1 MKRSKKMFTVMLAL
15 CVALSMAMASVTA
28 NAATKK
34 PKKIYLKATST
45 TVDIKGKVK
54 VSVYK
59 TKPSK
64 ASKSVKW
71 KSSNKKVATV
81 SKSGYVTGKKKGT
94 VKITA
99 TSKKNKRA
107 KKTIKIKVTNLKA
120 KSVTMSKK
128 SAILFPNDKT
138 TLKATVKGSAGF
150 YNQGVTWKSSN
161 TSVATVTSKGI
172 VTAKK
177 AGKATITATEKGG
190 SKKATCA
197 VTVSGI
203 KVDKA
208 NKSVS
213 VTATVNNT
221 ETKSIHYVVTK
232 NAGASKDN
240 PYFVTDATPAE
251 LNAALGKISAKAWN
265 TNPNFKTDA
274 KVAQAGNK
282 TIDELAQ
289 SGIGNKNYTKFDIN
303 IQNGNQT
310 IKMVETLKGAKDN
323 DNFSMIYSNVA
334 NNHNAGS
341 GCLTC
346 NTSCYAGVVT
356 NEFKTWAE
364 PFVPQNMPAK
374 GTTVTITYTAQ
385 TDNYISAKT
394 LKDNADNYVI
404 LDARKAADF
413 AEGHIAGAVSADMD
427 GFVKKSITE
436 AQSKA
441 NVKAV
446 VDKYGKN
453 KKYAVICYSGNRY
466 AQAASAELR
475 SLGVSNDNIF
485 TLGGDKARNSSEGG
499 MKAWKAAGYEV
510 VAYNYTDVDAVKAA
524 QSDENTVILDA
535 RKADDYKDAHIEGA
549 VSADVGYYI
558 DNKYSSKD
566 EADANVKTVVD
577 KYGKDKKYIVI
588 CYSGNRYAKAAT
600 EVLVENGV
608 KVSNISILTGGMG
621 AWRSAGEALDHYNY
635 TNAETTFSKM
645 KDSSYVI
652 LDARKTDDA
661 SREGYIQR
669 HIPGAVSADVD
680 GIASGNNKDAAAANV
695 KAAVDKYGKDKK
707 YIVICYSG
715 NKYAKAATGLLMNNG
730 IKNANIQTLGGDDS
744 QQSNAGGMKA
754 WKAKYPSYVVA
765 KHTSSKG
772 INFAN
777 GITPENLKADVDG
790 KQVFTVMDVRAAKDY
805 NPETCIK
812 GAVSTPSGDAAAV
825 MKAVNDNPNG
835 LYVLVC
841 YSGNAKADEARN
853 TMVKNGVD
861 ESRIICLQG
870 GMGTW
875 K

>member
-99 TSKKNKRA
+99 TSKKRKKV

-120 KSVTMSKK
+120 KSVTLNKK
-128 SAILFPNDKT
+128 SASLLKGEKT
-138 TLKATVKGSAGF
+138 QVKATVKGQTGF

-190 SKKATCA
+190 SKKATCS
-197 VTVSGI
+197 VTVQPDLV
-203 KVDKA
+203 VDA
-208 NKSVS
+208 NAKTVTI
-213 VTATVNNT
+213 TATVNNAT
-221 ETKSIHYVVTK
+221 AKSMHYVVNK
-232 NAGASKDN
+232 NGGAAKTS
-240 PYFVTDATPAE
+240 YFVTDVTAKE
-251 LNAALGKISAKAWN
+251 FSAALEQISATAWN
-265 TNPNFKTDA
+265 DNAKFDA
-274 KVAQAGNK
+274 KTADVAQAGTKTINELAKAGVGNSNYTKMNVNIKAGTK
-282 TIDELAQ
+282 TIDME
-289 SGIGNKNYTKFDIN
+289 N
-303 IQNGNQT
+303 
-310 IKMVETLKGAKDN
+310 TLSGAKAN

-334 NNHNAGS
+334 NNFNVAS

-356 NEFKTWAE
+356 NELKTWAD
-364 PFVPQNMPAK
+364 PFVPKNMPKK
-374 GTTVTITYTAQ
+374 GTIVSITYTSQDAENYADIAGVKAALAD
-385 TDNYISAKT
+385 DNS
-394 LKDNADNYVI
+394 VV
-404 LDARKAADF
+404 LDARKAADYED
-413 AEGHIAGAVSADMD
+413 AHIAGAVSADMD
-427 GFVKKSITE
+427 GYVGKSITE
-436 AQSKA
+436 AASDA

-446 VDKYGKN
+446 VDKYGAS
-453 KKYAVICYSGNRY
+453 KKYV
-466 AQAASAELR
+466 L
-475 SLGVSNDNIF
+475 
-485 TLGGDKARNSSEGG
+485 
-499 MKAWKAAGYEV
+499 
-510 VAYNYTDVDAVKAA
+510 
-524 QSDENTVILDA
+524 
-535 RKADDYKDAHIEGA
+535 
-549 VSADVGYYI
+549 
-558 DNKYSSKD
+558 
-566 EADANVKTVVD
+566 
-577 KYGKDKKYIVI
+577 I
-588 CYSGNRYAKAAT
+588 CYSGNRYAKAARR
-600 EVLVENGV
+600 VLMNNGV
-608 KVSNISILTGGMG
+608 KSSNITILTGGMG

-635 TNAETTFSKM
+635 TNAATTFDKL

-652 LDARKTDDA
+652 LDARKAADYDK
-661 SREGYIQR
+661 G
-669 HIPGAVSADVD
+669 HIAGAVSADVD

-744 QQSNAGGMKA
+744 QQSAAGGMKA
-754 WKAKYPSYVVA
+754 WNAKYASYVVA

-772 INFAN
+772 FNFAN

-790 KQVFTVMDVRAAKDY
+790 QKVFTVMDVRAKDDFD
-805 NPETCIK
+805 K
-812 GAVSTPSGDAAAV
+812 GHISNAVSTPSGDEAAV
-825 MKAVNDNPNG
+825 MKAVNDNKNG

-853 TMVKNGVD
+853 TMVNNGVD

>member
-99 TSKKNKRA
+99 TSKKNKKA

-213 VTATVNNT
+213 VTATVNNAT
-221 ETKSIHYVVTK
+221 EKSMHYVVYK
-232 NAGASKDN
+232 NGVAAESS
-240 PYFVTDATPAE
+240 YFVTDATPAE

-265 TNPNFKTDA
+265 TNPNFKKDA
-274 KVAQAGNK
+274 KVAQAGDK

-289 SGIGNKNYTKFDIN
+289 SGIGNKNYTKLDIT
-303 IQNGNQT
+303 IKNGNQD
-310 IKMVETLKGAKDN
+310 IKMVNTLTGAKDN

-334 NNHNAGS
+334 NNFNVGS

-356 NEFKTWAE
+356 NEFKTCAE

-404 LDARKAADF
+404 VDARKAADF
-413 AEGHIAGAVSADMD
+413 AEGHIDGAVSADMD
-427 GFVKKSITE
+427 GFVGKSITE

-453 KKYAVICYSGNRY
+453 KKYAVICYFGNRY

-485 TLGGDKARNSSEGG
+485 TLGGDKARKSVNGG

-510 VAYNYTDVDAVKAA
+510 VVAYNYTDVAGVKAA
-524 QSDENTVILDA
+524 QSDTVILDA
-535 RKADDYKDAHIEGA
+535 RKADDYKDAHIGGA
-549 VSADVGYYI
+549 VSADMDGYVSGTI
-558 DNKYSSKD
+558 SKADSDNNIKS
-566 EADANVKTVVD
+566 VVEQ
-577 KYGKDKKYIVI
+577 KGADKKYIII

-600 EVLVENGV
+600 EVLVKNGV
-608 KVSNISILTGGMG
+608 KVSNIAILTGGMG

-635 TNAETTFSKM
+635 TNADTTFSKM

-652 LDARKTDDA
+652 LDARKAADY
-661 SREGYIQR
+661 EKG
-669 HIPGAVSADVD
+669 HIAGAVSADVGYYID
-680 GIASGNNKDAAAANV
+680 NKYSSKDAAAANV

-715 NKYAKAATGLLMNNG
+715 NRYAKVATGLLMNNG

-744 QQSNAGGMKA
+744 QQSKTGGMQA
-754 WKAKYPSYVVA
+754 WNAKYAGYVVA

-772 INFAN
+772 FNFAN

-790 KQVFTVMDVRAAKDY
+790 QKVFTVMDVRAKDDFD
-805 NPETCIK
+805 K
-812 GAVSTPSGDAAAV
+812 GHISNAVSTPSGDEAAV
-825 MKAVNDNPNG
+825 MKAVNDNKNG

-841 YSGNAKADEARN
+841 YSGNAKANEARN

-870 GMGTW
+870 GMDTW

>member
-54 VSVYK
+54 VSVK
-59 TKPSK
+59 KVSPKK

-99 TSKKNKRA
+99 TSKKRKKV
-107 KKTIKIKVTNLKA
+107 KKTIKIKVKDLKA
-120 KSVTMSKK
+120 KSVTMSKT

-138 TLKATVKGSAGF
+138 ALKATVKGQAGF

-161 TSVATVTSKGI
+161 TSVATVDKKGN

-213 VTATVNNT
+213 VTATVNNAT
-221 ETKSIHYVVTK
+221 EKSMHYVVYK
-232 NAGASKDN
+232 NGAAAKTS
-240 PYFVTDATPAE
+240 YFVTDATPAE

-265 TNPNFKTDA
+265 TKSKIDTKKD
-274 KVAQAGNK
+274 KVAQAGNE
-282 TIDELAQ
+282 TIDKLAQ
-289 SGIGNKNYTKFDIN
+289 SGVGNKNYTKFDIT
-303 IQNGNQT
+303 IKNGNQD
-310 IKMVETLKGAKDN
+310 IKMVDTLTGAKDN

-334 NNHNAGS
+334 NNVNVGS

-364 PFVPQNMPAK
+364 PFVPQKMPAK

-413 AEGHIAGAVSADMD
+413 ATGHIEDAVSADMD
-427 GFVKKSITE
+427 GFVGKSITE

-485 TLGGDKARNSSEGG
+485 TLGGDKARKSANGG

-510 VAYNYTDVDAVKAA
+510 VD
-524 QSDENTVILDA
+524 
-535 RKADDYKDAHIEGA
+535 
-549 VSADVGYYI
+549 
-558 DNKYSSKD
+558 
-566 EADANVKTVVD
+566 
-577 KYGKDKKYIVI
+577 
-588 CYSGNRYAKAAT
+588 
-600 EVLVENGV
+600 
-608 KVSNISILTGGMG
+608 
-621 AWRSAGEALDHYNY
+621 YNY

-652 LDARKTDDA
+652 LDARKAADYDK
-661 SREGYIQR
+661 G
-669 HIPGAVSADVD
+669 HIAGAVSADVD
-680 GIASGNNKDAAAANV
+680 GIVSGSNKDEADANV
-695 KAAVDKYGKDKK
+695 KAVVDKHGKDKK

-715 NKYAKAATGLLMNNG
+715 NRYAKAATGLLKNNG
-730 IKNANIQTLGGDDS
+730 VENANIETLGGDDS
-744 QQSNAGGMKA
+744 MRSAAGGMKA
-754 WKAKYPSYVVA
+754 WNAKYAGYVVA
-765 KHTSSKG
+765 KHTSSKNF
-772 INFAN
+772 NFAN

-790 KQVFTVMDVRAAKDY
+790 QKVFTVMDVRAKDDFD
-805 NPETCIK
+805 K
-812 GAVSTPSGDAAAV
+812 GHISNAVSAPSNDEAAV
-825 MKAVNDNPNG
+825 MKAVNDNKNG

>member
-99 TSKKNKRA
+99 TSKKNKKA

-120 KSVTMSKK
+120 KYVKMSKT

-213 VTATVNNT
+213 VTATVNNADA
-221 ETKSIHYVVTK
+221 KSMHYVVYK
-232 NAGASKDN
+232 NGGAAKTS
-240 PYFVTDATPAE
+240 YFVTDATPAE

-265 TNPNFKTDA
+265 TNSNFKTDA

-356 NEFKTWAE
+356 NEFKTLAE

-404 LDARKAADF
+404 LDARKAADY

-427 GFVKKSITE
+427 GFVGKSITE

-485 TLGGDKARNSSEGG
+485 TLGGDKARKSSDGG

-510 VAYNYTDVDAVKAA
+510 VAYNYTDVDGVKAA

-535 RKADDYKDAHIEGA
+535 RKADDYKDAHIGGA
-549 VSADVGYYI
+549 VSADMDGYVSGTI
-558 DNKYSSKD
+558 SKADSDNNIKS
-566 EADANVKTVVD
+566 VVE
-577 KYGKDKKYIVI
+577 KKGADKKYIII

-635 TNAETTFSKM
+635 TNADTTFSKM

-652 LDARKTDDA
+652 LDTRKAADYDN
-661 SREGYIQR
+661 G
-669 HIPGAVSADVD
+669 HIAGAVSADVD
-680 GIASGNNKDAAAANV
+680 GIVSGSSKDAAAANV
-695 KAAVDKYGKDKK
+695 KTAVDKYGKDKK

-715 NKYAKAATGLLMNNG
+715 NRYAKVATGLLMNNG

-744 QQSNAGGMKA
+744 KQSDAGGMKA
-754 WKAKYPSYVVA
+754 WNAKYAGYVVA
-765 KHTSSKG
+765 KHTSSG
-772 INFAN
+772 NFNFAN

-790 KQVFTVMDVRAAKDY
+790 QKVFTVMDVRAKDDFD
-805 NPETCIK
+805 K
-812 GAVSTPSGDAAAV
+812 GHISNAVSAPSSDKAAV
-825 MKAVNDNPNG
+825 MKAVNDNKNG

-841 YSGNAKADEARN
+841 YTGNAKADEARN

-870 GMGTW
+870 GMKTW

>member
-99 TSKKNKRA
+99 TSKKNKKA

-213 VTATVNNT
+213 VTATVNNAT
-221 ETKSIHYVVTK
+221 EKSMHYVVYK
-232 NAGASKDN
+232 NGVAAESS
-240 PYFVTDATPAE
+240 YFVTDATPAE
-251 LNAALGKISAKAWN
+251 LNAALGKISAKAWD
-265 TNPNFKTDA
+265 TQSKIDTKKD

-289 SGIGNKNYTKFDIN
+289 SGVGNKNYTKFDIT

-310 IKMVETLKGAKDN
+310 IKMIDTLKGAKDN

-334 NNHNAGS
+334 NNVNAGS

-404 LDARKAADF
+404 LDARKAADY

-427 GFVKKSITE
+427 GFVGKSITE

-453 KKYAVICYSGNRY
+453 KEYAVICYSGNRY

-485 TLGGDKARNSSEGG
+485 TLGGDKARKSSEGG

-510 VAYNYTDVDAVKAA
+510 VAYNYTDVAGVKAA

-535 RKADDYKDAHIEGA
+535 RKADDYKDAHIGGA
-549 VSADVGYYI
+549 VSADMDGYVSGTI
-558 DNKYSSKD
+558 SK
-566 EADANVKTVVD
+566 ADSDKNIKSVVE
-577 KYGKDKKYIVI
+577 KKGADKKYIII

-621 AWRSAGEALDHYNY
+621 VWRSAGEALDHYNY
-635 TNAETTFSKM
+635 TNADTTFSKM

-652 LDARKTDDA
+652 LDARKAADYDN
-661 SREGYIQR
+661 G
-669 HIPGAVSADVD
+669 HIAGAVSADVGYYID
-680 GIASGNNKDAAAANV
+680 NKYSSKDAAAANV

-715 NKYAKAATGLLMNNG
+715 NRYAKVATGLLMNNG

-744 QQSNAGGMKA
+744 QQSAAGGMKA
-754 WKAKYPSYVVA
+754 WNAKYEGYVVA

-772 INFAN
+772 FNFAN
-777 GITPENLKADVDG
+777 GIKPENLKADVDG
-790 KQVFTVMDVRAAKDY
+790 QKVFTVMDVRAKDDFD
-805 NPETCIK
+805 K
-812 GAVSTPSGDAAAV
+812 GHISNAVSTPSGDEAAV
-825 MKAVNDNPNG
+825 MKAVNDNKNG

-841 YSGNAKADEARN
+841 YSGNAKANEARN

>member
-99 TSKKNKRA
+99 TSKKRKKV

-221 ETKSIHYVVTK
+221 ETKSMHYVVTK
-232 NAGASKDN
+232 NAGASKGN

-251 LNAALGKISAKAWN
+251 LNVALGKISAKAWN
-265 TNPNFKTDA
+265 TNSNFKTDA

-394 LKDNADNYVI
+394 LKDNAANYVI

-413 AEGHIAGAVSADMD
+413 ATGHIEDAVSADMD
-427 GFVKKSITE
+427 GFVDKSISE

-485 TLGGDKARNSSEGG
+485 TLGGDKARKSANGG

-510 VAYNYTDVDAVKAA
+510 VD
-524 QSDENTVILDA
+524 
-535 RKADDYKDAHIEGA
+535 
-549 VSADVGYYI
+549 
-558 DNKYSSKD
+558 
-566 EADANVKTVVD
+566 
-577 KYGKDKKYIVI
+577 
-588 CYSGNRYAKAAT
+588 
-600 EVLVENGV
+600 
-608 KVSNISILTGGMG
+608 
-621 AWRSAGEALDHYNY
+621 YNY

-652 LDARKTDDA
+652 LDARKVADY
-661 SREGYIQR
+661 EKG
-669 HIPGAVSADVD
+669 HIAGAVSADVD
-680 GIASGNNKDAAAANV
+680 GIFSGNKDAAAANV
-695 KAAVDKYGKDKK
+695 EAAVDKYGKDKK
-707 YIVICYSG
+707 YIVICNTG
-715 NKYAKAATGLLMNNG
+715 NKYAKAATGLLKNNG
-730 IKNANIQTLGGDDS
+730 VENANIETLGGDDS
-744 QQSNAGGMKA
+744 MRSAAGGMKA
-754 WKAKYPSYVVA
+754 WNAKYAGYVVA

-777 GITPENLKADVDG
+777 GITPEHLKADVDG
-790 KQVFTVMDVRAAKDY
+790 QKVFTVMDVRAKEDY
-805 NPETCIK
+805 DK
-812 GAVSTPSGDAAAV
+812 GHISNAVSTPSGDGAAV
-825 MKAVNDNPNG
+825 MKAVNDNKNG

-853 TMVKNGVD
+853 TMVNKGVD

>member
-120 KSVTMSKK
+120 KYVKMSKT

-161 TSVATVTSKGI
+161 TSVATVNSKGS

-213 VTATVNNT
+213 VTATVNNADAQ
-221 ETKSIHYVVTK
+221 SMHYVVYK
-232 NAGASKDN
+232 NGGAAKTS
-240 PYFVTDATPAE
+240 YFVTDATPAE
-251 LNAALGKISAKAWN
+251 LNAALGKISAKAWD
-265 TNPNFKTDA
+265 TQSKIDTKKD

-289 SGIGNKNYTKFDIN
+289 SGVGNKNYTKFDIT

-310 IKMVETLKGAKDN
+310 IKMIDTLKGAKDN

-334 NNHNAGS
+334 NNVNAGS

-394 LKDNADNYVI
+394 LKDNVDNYVI
-404 LDARKAADF
+404 LDARKAADY

-427 GFVKKSITE
+427 GFVGKSITE

-485 TLGGDKARNSSEGG
+485 TLGGDKARKSSEGG

-510 VAYNYTDVDAVKAA
+510 VAYNYTDVAGVKAA

-535 RKADDYKDAHIEGA
+535 RKADDYKDAHIGGA
-549 VSADVGYYI
+549 VSADMDGYVSGTI
-558 DNKYSSKD
+558 SKADSDNNIKS
-566 EADANVKTVVD
+566 VVE
-577 KYGKDKKYIVI
+577 KKGADKKYVII

-635 TNAETTFSKM
+635 TNADTTFSKM

-661 SREGYIQR
+661 SRGGYIQG

-680 GIASGNNKDAAAANV
+680 GIVSGSSKDAAAANV

-715 NKYAKAATGLLMNNG
+715 NRYAKVATGLLMNNG

-744 QQSNAGGMKA
+744 QQSAAGGMKA
-754 WKAKYPSYVVA
+754 WNAKYASYVVA

-772 INFAN
+772 FNFAN
-777 GITPENLKADVDG
+777 GITPEHLKADVNG
-790 KQVFTVMDVRAAKDY
+790 QKVFTVMDVRAKDDFD
-805 NPETCIK
+805 K
-812 GAVSTPSGDAAAV
+812 GHISNAVSTPSGDEAAV
-825 MKAVNDNPNG
+825 MKAVNDNKNG

-841 YSGNAKADEARN
+841 YSGNAKANEARN

>member
-54 VSVYK
+54 VSVK
-59 TKPSK
+59 KVSPKK

-99 TSKKNKRA
+99 TSKKRKKV
-107 KKTIKIKVTNLKA
+107 KKTIKIKVKDLKA
-120 KSVTMSKK
+120 KSVTMSKT

-138 TLKATVKGSAGF
+138 ALKATVKGQAGF

-161 TSVATVTSKGI
+161 TSVATVDKKGN

-213 VTATVNNT
+213 VTATVNNAT
-221 ETKSIHYVVTK
+221 EKSMHYVVYK
-232 NAGASKDN
+232 NGGAAKTS
-240 PYFVTDATPAE
+240 YFVTDATPAE

-265 TNPNFKTDA
+265 TKSKIDTKKD
-274 KVAQAGNK
+274 KVAQAGNE
-282 TIDELAQ
+282 TIDKLAQ
-289 SGIGNKNYTKFDIN
+289 SGVGNKNYTKFDIT
-303 IQNGNQT
+303 IKNGNQD
-310 IKMVETLKGAKDN
+310 IKMVDTLTGAKDN

-334 NNHNAGS
+334 NNVNVGS

-394 LKDNADNYVI
+394 LKDDAANYVI
-404 LDARKAADF
+404 MDARKAADF
-413 AEGHIAGAVSADMD
+413 ATGHIEDAVSADMD
-427 GFVKKSITE
+427 GFVGKSITE

-485 TLGGDKARNSSEGG
+485 TLGGDKARKSANGG

-510 VAYNYTDVDAVKAA
+510 VD
-524 QSDENTVILDA
+524 
-535 RKADDYKDAHIEGA
+535 
-549 VSADVGYYI
+549 
-558 DNKYSSKD
+558 
-566 EADANVKTVVD
+566 
-577 KYGKDKKYIVI
+577 
-588 CYSGNRYAKAAT
+588 
-600 EVLVENGV
+600 
-608 KVSNISILTGGMG
+608 
-621 AWRSAGEALDHYNY
+621 YNY

-652 LDARKTDDA
+652 LDARKAADYDN
-661 SREGYIQR
+661 G
-669 HIPGAVSADVD
+669 HIAGAVSADVD
-680 GIASGNNKDAAAANV
+680 GIVSGSNKDEADANV
-695 KAAVDKYGKDKK
+695 KAVVDKHGKDKK

-715 NKYAKAATGLLMNNG
+715 NRYAKAATGLLKNNG
-730 IKNANIQTLGGDDS
+730 VENANIETLGGDDS
-744 QQSNAGGMKA
+744 MRSNAGGMKA
-754 WKAKYPSYVVA
+754 WNAKYPSYVVE

-790 KQVFTVMDVRAAKDY
+790 QKVFTVMDVRAKDDFD
-805 NPETCIK
+805 K
-812 GAVSTPSGDAAAV
+812 GHISNAVSAPSGDEAAV
-825 MKAVNDNPNG
+825 MKAVNDNKNG

>member
-54 VSVYK
+54 VSVK
-59 TKPSK
+59 KVSPKK

-99 TSKKNKRA
+99 TSKKRKKV
-107 KKTIKIKVTNLKA
+107 KKTIKIKVKDLKA
-120 KSVTMSKK
+120 KSVTMSKT

-138 TLKATVKGSAGF
+138 ALKATVKGQAGF

-161 TSVATVTSKGI
+161 TSVATVDKKGN

-213 VTATVNNT
+213 VTATVNNAT
-221 ETKSIHYVVTK
+221 EKSMHYVVYK
-232 NAGASKDN
+232 NGGAAKTS
-240 PYFVTDATPAE
+240 YFVTDATPAE

-265 TNPNFKTDA
+265 TKSKIDTKKD
-274 KVAQAGNK
+274 KVAQAGNE
-282 TIDELAQ
+282 TIDKLAQ
-289 SGIGNKNYTKFDIN
+289 SGVGNKNYTKFDITIKN
-303 IQNGNQT
+303 RNQD
-310 IKMVETLKGAKDN
+310 IKMVDTLTGAKDN

-334 NNHNAGS
+334 NNVNVGS

-364 PFVPQNMPAK
+364 PFVPQKMPAK

-413 AEGHIAGAVSADMD
+413 ATGHIEDAVSADMD
-427 GFVKKSITE
+427 GFVSKSITA

-446 VDKYGKN
+446 VEKYGKN

-485 TLGGDKARNSSEGG
+485 TLGGDKARKSDNGG

-510 VAYNYTDVDAVKAA
+510 VD
-524 QSDENTVILDA
+524 
-535 RKADDYKDAHIEGA
+535 
-549 VSADVGYYI
+549 
-558 DNKYSSKD
+558 
-566 EADANVKTVVD
+566 
-577 KYGKDKKYIVI
+577 
-588 CYSGNRYAKAAT
+588 
-600 EVLVENGV
+600 
-608 KVSNISILTGGMG
+608 
-621 AWRSAGEALDHYNY
+621 YNY
-635 TNAETTFSKM
+635 TNAKTTFSKM

-661 SREGYIQR
+661 SRGGYIQG

-680 GIASGNNKDAAAANV
+680 GIVSGSNKDEAAANV
-695 KAAVDKYGKDKK
+695 KAVVDKYGKDKK

-715 NKYAKAATGLLMNNG
+715 NRYAKVATGLLKNNG
-730 IKNANIQTLGGDDS
+730 VENANIETLGGDDS
-744 QQSNAGGMKA
+744 MRSAAGGMEA
-754 WKAKYPSYVVA
+754 WNAKYAGYVVA
-765 KHTSSKG
+765 KHTSFKNF
-772 INFAN
+772 NFAN

-790 KQVFTVMDVRAAKDY
+790 QKVFTIMDVRAKDDFD
-805 NPETCIK
+805 K
-812 GAVSTPSGDAAAV
+812 GHISNAVSAPSGDEAAV
-825 MKAVNDNPNG
+825 MKAVNDNKNG

-841 YSGNAKADEARN
+841 YSGNAKANEARN

-870 GMGTW
+870 GMDAW
-875 K
+875 NK

>member
-1 MKRSKKMFTVMLAL
+1 M
-15 CVALSMAMASVTA
+15 
-28 NAATKK
+28 
-34 PKKIYLKATST
+34 
-45 TVDIKGKVK
+45 
-54 VSVYK
+54 
-59 TKPSK
+59 
-64 ASKSVKW
+64 
-71 KSSNKKVATV
+71 
-81 SKSGYVTGKKKGT
+81 
-94 VKITA
+94 
-99 TSKKNKRA
+99 
-107 KKTIKIKVTNLKA
+107 
-120 KSVTMSKK
+120 
-128 SAILFPNDKT
+128 
-138 TLKATVKGSAGF
+138 
-150 YNQGVTWKSSN
+150 
-161 TSVATVTSKGI
+161 
-172 VTAKK
+172 
-177 AGKATITATEKGG
+177 
-190 SKKATCA
+190 
-197 VTVSGI
+197 
-203 KVDKA
+203 
-208 NKSVS
+208 
-213 VTATVNNT
+213 
-221 ETKSIHYVVTK
+221 HYVVYK
-232 NAGASKDN
+232 NGGAAKTS
-240 PYFVTDATPAE
+240 YFVTDATPAE

-265 TNPNFKTDA
+265 TNSNFKTDA
-274 KVAQAGNK
+274 KVAQADNK

-394 LKDNADNYVI
+394 LKDNADSYVI

-427 GFVKKSITE
+427 GFVGKSITE

-485 TLGGDKARNSSEGG
+485 TLGGDKARKSSDGG

-510 VAYNYTDVDAVKAA
+510 VAYNYTDVDGVKAA

-535 RKADDYKDAHIEGA
+535 RKADDYKDAHIGGA
-549 VSADVGYYI
+549 VSADMDGYVSGTI
-558 DNKYSSKD
+558 SKADSDNNIKS
-566 EADANVKTVVD
+566 VVE
-577 KYGKDKKYIVI
+577 KKGADKKYIII

-635 TNAETTFSKM
+635 TNADTTFSKM

-652 LDARKTDDA
+652 LDTRKAADYDN
-661 SREGYIQR
+661 G
-669 HIPGAVSADVD
+669 HIAGAVSADVD
-680 GIASGNNKDAAAANV
+680 GIVSGSSKAAAAANV
-695 KAAVDKYGKDKK
+695 KTVVDKYGKDKK

-715 NKYAKAATGLLMNNG
+715 NRYAKVATGLLMNNG

-744 QQSNAGGMKA
+744 KQSDAGGMKA
-754 WKAKYPSYVVA
+754 WNAKYAGYVVA
-765 KHTSSKG
+765 KHTSSG
-772 INFAN
+772 NFNFAN

-790 KQVFTVMDVRAAKDY
+790 QKVFTVMDVRAKDDFD
-805 NPETCIK
+805 K
-812 GAVSTPSGDAAAV
+812 GHISNAVSAPSSDEAAV
-825 MKAVNDNPNG
+825 MKAVNDNKNG

-841 YSGNAKADEARN
+841 YTGNAKADEARN

-870 GMGTW
+870 GMKTW

>member
-120 KSVTMSKK
+120 KYVKMSKT

-213 VTATVNNT
+213 VTATVNNADA
-221 ETKSIHYVVTK
+221 KSMHYVVYK
-232 NAGASKDN
+232 NGGAAKTS
-240 PYFVTDATPAE
+240 YFVTDATPAE

-265 TNPNFKTDA
+265 TNSNFKTDA

-404 LDARKAADF
+404 LDARKAADY

-427 GFVKKSITE
+427 GFVGKSITE

-453 KKYAVICYSGNRY
+453 KKYAVICCSGNRY

-485 TLGGDKARNSSEGG
+485 TLGGDKARKSSDGG

-510 VAYNYTDVDAVKAA
+510 VAYNYTDVDGVKAA
-524 QSDENTVILDA
+524 QSDKIQVILDA
-535 RKADDYKDAHIEGA
+535 RKADDYKDAHIGGA
-549 VSADVGYYI
+549 VSADMDGYVSGTI
-558 DNKYSSKD
+558 SKADSDNNIKS
-566 EADANVKTVVD
+566 VVE
-577 KYGKDKKYIVI
+577 KKGADKKYIII

-635 TNAETTFSKM
+635 TNADTTFSKM

-652 LDARKTDDA
+652 LDARKAADYDN
-661 SREGYIQR
+661 G
-669 HIPGAVSADVD
+669 HIAGAVSADVD
-680 GIASGNNKDAAAANV
+680 GIVSGSSKDAAAANV

-715 NKYAKAATGLLMNNG
+715 NRYAKVATGLLMNNN

-744 QQSNAGGMKA
+744 QRSDAGGMKA
-754 WKAKYPSYVVA
+754 WNAKYAGYVVA
-765 KHTSSKG
+765 KHTSSG
-772 INFAN
+772 NFNFAN

-790 KQVFTVMDVRAAKDY
+790 QKVFTVMDVRAKDDFD
-805 NPETCIK
+805 K
-812 GAVSTPSGDAAAV
+812 GHISNAVSAPSSDEAAV
-825 MKAVNDNPNG
+825 MKAVNDNKNG

-841 YSGNAKADEARN
+841 YTGNSKADEARN

-870 GMGTW
+870 GMKTW

>member
-1 MKRSKKMFTVMLAL
+1 MRQQRR
-15 CVALSMAMASVTA
+15 
-28 NAATKK
+28 
-34 PKKIYLKATST
+34 IYLKATST

-120 KSVTMSKK
+120 KYVKMSKT

-161 TSVATVTSKGI
+161 TSVATVNSKGS

-213 VTATVNNT
+213 VTATVNNADA
-221 ETKSIHYVVTK
+221 KSMHYVVYK
-232 NAGASKDN
+232 NGGAAKTS
-240 PYFVTDATPAE
+240 YFVTDATPAE

-265 TNPNFKTDA
+265 TNSNFKTDA

-394 LKDNADNYVI
+394 LKDNAANYVI

-427 GFVKKSITE
+427 GFVGKSITE

-485 TLGGDKARNSSEGG
+485 TLGGDKARKSSEGG
-499 MKAWKAAGYEV
+499 MEAWKAAGYEVV

-524 QSDENTVILDA
+524 QSDDKTVILDA
-535 RKADDYKDAHIEGA
+535 RKADDYKDAHIDGA
-549 VSADVGYYI
+549 VTADMDGYVSGTI
-558 DNKYSSKD
+558 SKADSDNNIKS
-566 EADANVKTVVD
+566 VVEQ
-577 KYGKDKKYIVI
+577 KGADKKYII
-588 CYSGNRYAKAAT
+588 IFYSGNRYAKAAT
-600 EVLVENGV
+600 EVLVKNGV

-635 TNAETTFSKM
+635 TNADTTFSKM

-652 LDARKTDDA
+652 LDARKAADYDN
-661 SREGYIQR
+661 G
-669 HIPGAVSADVD
+669 HIAGAVSADVGYYID
-680 GIASGNNKDAAAANV
+680 NKYSSKDAAAANV

-715 NKYAKAATGLLMNNG
+715 DRYAKVATGLLMNNG

-754 WKAKYPSYVVA
+754 WNAKYASYVVA

-772 INFAN
+772 FNFAN
-777 GITPENLKADVDG
+777 GIKPENLKADVDG
-790 KQVFTVMDVRAAKDY
+790 QKVFTVMDVRAKDDFD
-805 NPETCIK
+805 K
-812 GAVSTPSGDAAAV
+812 GHISNAVSTPSGDAAAV
-825 MKAVNDNPNG
+825 MKAVNDNKNG

-841 YSGNAKADEARN
+841 YSGNAKANEARN

>member
-99 TSKKNKRA
+99 TSKKRKKV

-161 TSVATVTSKGI
+161 TSVATVNSKGS

-221 ETKSIHYVVTK
+221 ETKSMHYVVTK

-289 SGIGNKNYTKFDIN
+289 SGIGNKNYTKLDI
-303 IQNGNQT
+303 T
-310 IKMVETLKGAKDN
+310 IKNGDQDIQMVKTLTGAKDN

-413 AEGHIAGAVSADMD
+413 AEGHIDGAVSADMD
-427 GFVKKSITE
+427 GFVNKSITE

-485 TLGGDKARNSSEGG
+485 TLGGDKARKSDNGG

-510 VAYNYTDVDAVKAA
+510 VVAYNYTDVAGVKAA
-524 QSDENTVILDA
+524 QSDTVILDA

-558 DNKYSSKD
+558 ENKYSSKD

-577 KYGKDKKYIVI
+577 KYGKDKKYIII

-600 EVLVENGV
+600 EVLVKNGV

-635 TNAETTFSKM
+635 TNADTTFSKM

-652 LDARKTDDA
+652 LDARKAADYDN
-661 SREGYIQR
+661 G
-669 HIPGAVSADVD
+669 HIAGAVSADVGYYID
-680 GIASGNNKDAAAANV
+680 NKYSSKDAAAKNV
-695 KAAVDKYGKDKK
+695 KAVVDKYGKDKK

-715 NKYAKAATGLLMNNG
+715 NRYAKVATGLLMNYG

-744 QQSNAGGMKA
+744 QQSAAGGMKA
-754 WKAKYPSYVVA
+754 WNAKYQSYVVA
-765 KHTSSKG
+765 KHTSSG
-772 INFAN
+772 NFNFAN
-777 GITPENLKADVDG
+777 GITPENLKADVNG
-790 KQVFTVMDVRAAKDY
+790 QKVFTVMDVRAKADFDKDGIS
-805 NPETCIK
+805 N
-812 GAVSTPSGDAAAV
+812 AVSTPSSDEAAV
-825 MKAVNDNPNG
+825 MKAVNDNKNG

-841 YSGNAKADEARN
+841 YTGNAKADEARN
-853 TMVKNGVD
+853 IMVKNGVD

-870 GMGTW
+870 GMKAW
-875 K
+875 NN

>member
-120 KSVTMSKK
+120 KYVKMSKT

-221 ETKSIHYVVTK
+221 ETKSMHYVVTK

-289 SGIGNKNYTKFDIN
+289 SGIGNKNYTKLDI
-303 IQNGNQT
+303 T
-310 IKMVETLKGAKDN
+310 IKNGDQDIQMVKTLTGAKDN

-394 LKDNADNYVI
+394 LKDNAANYVI

-413 AEGHIAGAVSADMD
+413 AEGHIDGAVSADMD
-427 GFVKKSITE
+427 GFVGKSITE

-485 TLGGDKARNSSEGG
+485 TLGGDKA
-499 MKAWKAAGYEV
+499 M
-510 VAYNYTDVDAVKAA
+510 
-524 QSDENTVILDA
+524 
-535 RKADDYKDAHIEGA
+535 
-549 VSADVGYYI
+549 
-558 DNKYSSKD
+558 
-566 EADANVKTVVD
+566 
-577 KYGKDKKYIVI
+577 
-588 CYSGNRYAKAAT
+588 
-600 EVLVENGV
+600 VE
-608 KVSNISILTGGMG
+608 
-621 AWRSAGEALDHYNY
+621 
-635 TNAETTFSKM
+635 
-645 KDSSYVI
+645 
-652 LDARKTDDA
+652 
-661 SREGYIQR
+661 
-669 HIPGAVSADVD
+669 
-680 GIASGNNKDAAAANV
+680 
-695 KAAVDKYGKDKK
+695 
-707 YIVICYSG
+707 
-715 NKYAKAATGLLMNNG
+715 
-730 IKNANIQTLGGDDS
+730 
-744 QQSNAGGMKA
+744 
-754 WKAKYPSYVVA
+754 
-765 KHTSSKG
+765 
-772 INFAN
+772 
-777 GITPENLKADVDG
+777 
-790 KQVFTVMDVRAAKDY
+790 
-805 NPETCIK
+805 
-812 GAVSTPSGDAAAV
+812 
-825 MKAVNDNPNG
+825 
-835 LYVLVC
+835 
-841 YSGNAKADEARN
+841 
-853 TMVKNGVD
+853 
-861 ESRIICLQG
+861 
-870 GMGTW
+870 
-875 K
+875 

>member
-99 TSKKNKRA
+99 TSKKRKKV

-161 TSVATVTSKGI
+161 TSVATVTSKGS

-213 VTATVNNT
+213 VTATVNNADA
-221 ETKSIHYVVTK
+221 KSMHYVVYK
-232 NAGASKDN
+232 NGAVAKTS
-240 PYFVTDATPAE
+240 YFVTDATPAE
-251 LNAALGKISAKAWN
+251 LNAAFGKISAKAWD
-265 TNPNFKTDA
+265 TQSKIDTKKD
-274 KVAQAGNK
+274 KVAQAGDK

-289 SGIGNKNYTKFDIN
+289 SGVGNKNYTKFDIT
-303 IQNGNQT
+303 IKNGDQT
-310 IKMVETLKGAKDN
+310 IKMIDTLKGAKDN

-404 LDARKAADF
+404 LDARKAADY

-427 GFVKKSITE
+427 GFVDKSITE

-453 KKYAVICYSGNRY
+453 KKYAVICYSGNKY

-485 TLGGDKARNSSEGG
+485 TLGGDKARKSANGG

-510 VAYNYTDVDAVKAA
+510 VAYNYTDVAGVKAA
-524 QSDENTVILDA
+524 QSDTVILDA
-535 RKADDYKDAHIEGA
+535 RKADDYKDAHIGGA
-549 VSADVGYYI
+549 VSADMDGYVSGTI
-558 DNKYSSKD
+558 SKADSDNNIKS
-566 EADANVKTVVD
+566 VVEQ
-577 KYGKDKKYIVI
+577 KGADKKYIII

-600 EVLVENGV
+600 EVLVKNGV
-608 KVSNISILTGGMG
+608 KVSNIAILTGGMG

-635 TNAETTFSKM
+635 TNADTTFSKM

-652 LDARKTDDA
+652 LDARKAADY
-661 SREGYIQR
+661 EKG
-669 HIPGAVSADVD
+669 HIAGAVSADVGYYID
-680 GIASGNNKDAAAANV
+680 NKYSSKDAAAANV

-715 NKYAKAATGLLMNNG
+715 NRYAQVATGLLMNNE

-744 QQSNAGGMKA
+744 QQSKTGGMQA
-754 WKAKYPSYVVA
+754 WNAKYAGYVVA

-772 INFAN
+772 FNFAN

-790 KQVFTVMDVRAAKDY
+790 QKVFTVMDVRAKDDFD
-805 NPETCIK
+805 K
-812 GAVSTPSGDAAAV
+812 GHISNAVSTPSGDEAAV
-825 MKAVNDNPNG
+825 MKAVNDNKNG

-841 YSGNAKADEARN
+841 YSGNAQANEARN

>member
-120 KSVTMSKK
+120 KYVKMSKT

-161 TSVATVTSKGI
+161 TSVATVNSKGS

-213 VTATVNNT
+213 VTATVNNAT
-221 ETKSIHYVVTK
+221 EKSMHYVVYK
-232 NAGASKDN
+232 NGGAAKTS
-240 PYFVTDATPAE
+240 YFVTDATPAE

-265 TNPNFKTDA
+265 TNPNFKTNA
-274 KVAQAGNK
+274 KVAQAGDK

-289 SGIGNKNYTKFDIN
+289 SGVGNKNYTKLDIN
-303 IQNGNQT
+303 IQNGNKT

-413 AEGHIAGAVSADMD
+413 AEGHIDGAVSADMD
-427 GFVKKSITE
+427 GFVNKSITE

-485 TLGGDKARNSSEGG
+485 TLGGDKARKSDNGG

-510 VAYNYTDVDAVKAA
+510 VVAYNYTDVAGVKAA
-524 QSDENTVILDA
+524 QSDTVILDA

-600 EVLVENGV
+600 EVLVKNGV
-608 KVSNISILTGGMG
+608 KVSDIAILTGGMG

-635 TNAETTFSKM
+635 TNAATTFDKL

-652 LDARKTDDA
+652 LDARKMDDA
-661 SREGYIQR
+661 SRGGYIQG

-680 GIASGNNKDAAAANV
+680 GIVSGNNKDAAAANV

-715 NKYAKAATGLLMNNG
+715 NRYAKVATGLLMNNG

-744 QQSNAGGMKA
+744 QQSAAGGMKA
-754 WKAKYPSYVVA
+754 WNAKYASYVVA
-765 KHTSSKG
+765 KHTSFKG
-772 INFAN
+772 FNFAN
-777 GITPENLKADVDG
+777 GITPENLKADVNG
-790 KQVFTVMDVRAAKDY
+790 QKVFTVMDVRAKADFDKDGIS
-805 NPETCIK
+805 N
-812 GAVSTPSGDAAAV
+812 AVSTPSSDEAAV
-825 MKAVNDNPNG
+825 MKAVNDNKNG

-841 YSGNAKADEARN
+841 YTGNAKANEARN
-853 TMVKNGVD
+853 IMVKNGVD

-870 GMGTW
+870 GMKAW
-875 K
+875 NN

>member
-99 TSKKNKRA
+99 TSKKRKKV

-213 VTATVNNT
+213 VTATVNNADA
-221 ETKSIHYVVTK
+221 KSMHYVVYK
-232 NAGASKDN
+232 NGGAAKTS
-240 PYFVTDATPAE
+240 YFVTDATPAE

-265 TNPNFKTDA
+265 TNSNFKTDA

-289 SGIGNKNYTKFDIN
+289 SGVGNKNYTKFDIT
-303 IQNGNQT
+303 IKNGDQT
-310 IKMVETLKGAKDN
+310 IKMIDTLKGAKDN

-394 LKDNADNYVI
+394 LKDNAANYVI

-413 AEGHIAGAVSADMD
+413 AEGHIDGAVSADMD
-427 GFVKKSITE
+427 GFVGKSITE

-485 TLGGDKARNSSEGG
+485 TLGGDKARKSSEGG
-499 MKAWKAAGYEV
+499 MKAWKAAGYEVV

-524 QSDENTVILDA
+524 QSDDKTVILDA
-535 RKADDYKDAHIEGA
+535 RKADDYKDAHIGGA
-549 VSADVGYYI
+549 VSADMDGYI
-558 DNKYSSKD
+558 SGTISKADSDNNIK
-566 EADANVKTVVD
+566 NVVEQK
-577 KYGKDKKYIVI
+577 GADKKYIII

-600 EVLVENGV
+600 EVLVKNGV

-635 TNAETTFSKM
+635 TNADTTFSKM

-652 LDARKTDDA
+652 LDARKAADYDD
-661 SREGYIQR
+661 G
-669 HIPGAVSADVD
+669 HIAGAVSADVGYYID
-680 GIASGNNKDAAAANV
+680 NKYSSKDAAAANV
-695 KAAVDKYGKDKK
+695 KAVVDKYGKDKK

-715 NKYAKAATGLLMNNG
+715 NRYAKVATGLLMNSG

-744 QQSNAGGMKA
+744 QQSAAGGMKA
-754 WKAKYPSYVVA
+754 WNAKYKGYVVA
-765 KHTSSKG
+765 KHTSKF
-772 INFAN
+772 NFAN
-777 GITPENLKADVDG
+777 GITPANLKADVDG
-790 KQVFTVMDVRAAKDY
+790 QKVFTVMDVRAKADFDKDGIS
-805 NPETCIK
+805 N
-812 GAVSTPSGDAAAV
+812 AVSAPSDDEAAV
-825 MKAVNDNPNG
+825 MKAVNDNKNG

-841 YSGNAKADEARN
+841 YTGNAKADAARN
-853 TMVKNGVD
+853 IMVKNGVD

-870 GMGTW
+870 GMDAW
-875 K
+875 NKLA

>member
-34 PKKIYLKATST
+34 PKKFYLKATST

-54 VSVYK
+54 VSVK
-59 TKPSK
+59 KVSPKK

-99 TSKKNKRA
+99 TSKKRKKV
-107 KKTIKIKVTNLKA
+107 KKTIKIKVKDLKA
-120 KSVTMSKK
+120 KSVTMSKT

-138 TLKATVKGSAGF
+138 ALKATVKGQAGF

-161 TSVATVTSKGI
+161 TSVATVDKKGN

-213 VTATVNNT
+213 VTATVNNAT
-221 ETKSIHYVVTK
+221 EKSMHYVVYK
-232 NAGASKDN
+232 NGGAAKTS
-240 PYFVTDATPAE
+240 YFVTDATPAE

-265 TNPNFKTDA
+265 TKSKIDTKKD
-274 KVAQAGNK
+274 KVAQAGNE
-282 TIDELAQ
+282 TIDKLAQ
-289 SGIGNKNYTKFDIN
+289 SGVGNKNYTKFDIT
-303 IQNGNQT
+303 IKNGNQD
-310 IKMVETLKGAKDN
+310 IKMVDTLTGAKDN

-334 NNHNAGS
+334 NNVNVGS

-356 NEFKTWAE
+356 NEFKTLAE

-394 LKDNADNYVI
+394 LKDDAANYVI
-404 LDARKAADF
+404 MDARKAADF
-413 AEGHIAGAVSADMD
+413 ATGHIEDAVSADMD
-427 GFVKKSITE
+427 GFVGKSITE
-436 AQSKA
+436 AQSKE

-453 KKYAVICYSGNRY
+453 KKYAVICYSGNSY

-485 TLGGDKARNSSEGG
+485 TLGGDKARKSVNGG

-510 VAYNYTDVDAVKAA
+510 VD
-524 QSDENTVILDA
+524 
-535 RKADDYKDAHIEGA
+535 
-549 VSADVGYYI
+549 
-558 DNKYSSKD
+558 
-566 EADANVKTVVD
+566 
-577 KYGKDKKYIVI
+577 
-588 CYSGNRYAKAAT
+588 
-600 EVLVENGV
+600 
-608 KVSNISILTGGMG
+608 
-621 AWRSAGEALDHYNY
+621 YNY

-652 LDARKTDDA
+652 LDARKAADYDN
-661 SREGYIQR
+661 G
-669 HIPGAVSADVD
+669 HIAGAVSADVD
-680 GIASGNNKDAAAANV
+680 GIVSGSNKDEADANV
-695 KAAVDKYGKDKK
+695 KAVVDKHGKDKK

-715 NKYAKAATGLLMNNG
+715 NRSAKAATGLLKNNG
-730 IKNANIQTLGGDDS
+730 VENANIETLGGDDS
-744 QQSNAGGMKA
+744 MRSNAGGMKA
-754 WKAKYPSYVVA
+754 WNAKYPSYVVA
-765 KHTSSKG
+765 KHTPSKE

-790 KQVFTVMDVRAAKDY
+790 QKVFTVMDVRAKDDFD
-805 NPETCIK
+805 K
-812 GAVSTPSGDAAAV
+812 GHISNAVSAPSGDEAAV
-825 MKAVNDNPNG
+825 MKAVNDNKNG

-841 YSGNAKADEARN
+841 YSGKAKADEARN

-870 GMGTW
+870 GMSTW

>member
-99 TSKKNKRA
+99 TSKKNKKA

-161 TSVATVTSKGI
+161 TSVATVNSKGS

-213 VTATVNNT
+213 VTATVNNADA
-221 ETKSIHYVVTK
+221 KSMHYVVYK
-232 NAGASKDN
+232 NGGAAKTS
-240 PYFVTDATPAE
+240 YFVTDATPAE

-289 SGIGNKNYTKFDIN
+289 SGIGNKNYTKLDIT
-303 IQNGNQT
+303 IKNGNQD
-310 IKMVETLKGAKDN
+310 IKMVNTLTGAKDN

-404 LDARKAADF
+404 LDARKAADY

-427 GFVKKSITE
+427 GYVSGTI
-436 AQSKA
+436 SKA
-441 NVKAV
+441 DSDNNIKSV
-446 VDKYGKN
+446 VE
-453 KKYAVICYSGNRY
+453 KK
-466 AQAASAELR
+466 
-475 SLGVSNDNIF
+475 
-485 TLGGDKARNSSEGG
+485 
-499 MKAWKAAGYEV
+499 
-510 VAYNYTDVDAVKAA
+510 
-524 QSDENTVILDA
+524 
-535 RKADDYKDAHIEGA
+535 GA
-549 VSADVGYYI
+549 
-558 DNKYSSKD
+558 
-566 EADANVKTVVD
+566 
-577 KYGKDKKYIVI
+577 DKKYVII

-608 KVSNISILTGGMG
+608 KVSNISILKGGMG

-635 TNAETTFSKM
+635 TNADTTFSKM

-652 LDARKTDDA
+652 LDARKAADY
-661 SREGYIQR
+661 EKG
-669 HIPGAVSADVD
+669 HIAGAVSADVD
-680 GIASGNNKDAAAANV
+680 GIVSGSSKDAAAANV

-715 NKYAKAATGLLMNNG
+715 NRYAKVATGLLMNNG

-744 QQSNAGGMKA
+744 QQSAAGGMKA
-754 WKAKYPSYVVA
+754 WNAKYASYVVA

-772 INFAN
+772 FNFAN
-777 GITPENLKADVDG
+777 GITPENLKADVNG
-790 KQVFTVMDVRAAKDY
+790 QKVFTVMDVRAKDDFD
-805 NPETCIK
+805 K
-812 GAVSTPSGDAAAV
+812 GHISNAVSTPSGDEAAV
-825 MKAVNDNPNG
+825 MKAVNDNKNG

-841 YSGNAKADEARN
+841 YSGNAKANEARN

>member
-138 TLKATVKGSAGF
+138 ALKATVKGSAGF

-213 VTATVNNT
+213 VTATVNNADA
-221 ETKSIHYVVTK
+221 KSMHYVVYK
-232 NAGASKDN
+232 NGGAAKTS
-240 PYFVTDATPAE
+240 YFVTDATPAE

-265 TNPNFKTDA
+265 TNSNFKTDA

-289 SGIGNKNYTKFDIN
+289 SGIGNKNYTKLDIT
-303 IQNGNQT
+303 IKNGDQD
-310 IKMVETLKGAKDN
+310 IKMVNTLTGAKDN

-334 NNHNAGS
+334 NNFNVGS

-427 GFVKKSITE
+427 GFVGKSITE

-485 TLGGDKARNSSEGG
+485 TLGGDKARKSANGG

-510 VAYNYTDVDAVKAA
+510 VAYNYTDVAGVKAA
-524 QSDENTVILDA
+524 QSDEKNVILDA

-549 VSADVGYYI
+549 VSADMDGYVSGTI
-558 DNKYSSKD
+558 SKADSDNNIKS
-566 EADANVKTVVD
+566 VVEQ
-577 KYGKDKKYIVI
+577 KGADKKYIVI

-608 KVSNISILTGGMG
+608 KVSDIAILTGGMG

-635 TNAETTFSKM
+635 TNAATTFDKM

-652 LDARKTDDA
+652 LDARKAADY
-661 SREGYIQR
+661 EKG
-669 HIPGAVSADVD
+669 HIAGAVSADVD
-680 GIASGNNKDAAAANV
+680 GIFSGNKDAAAANV

-744 QQSNAGGMKA
+744 QQSAAGGMKA
-754 WKAKYPSYVVA
+754 WNAKYEGYVVA

-772 INFAN
+772 FNFAN

-790 KQVFTVMDVRAAKDY
+790 QKVFTVMDVRAKDDFD
-805 NPETCIK
+805 K
-812 GAVSTPSGDAAAV
+812 GHISNAVSTPSGDEAAV
-825 MKAVNDNPNG
+825 MKAVNDNKNG

-841 YSGNAKADEARN
+841 YSGNAKANEARN

>member
-99 TSKKNKRA
+99 TSKKRKKV

-120 KSVTMSKK
+120 KSVTLNKK
-128 SAILFPNDKT
+128 SASLLKGEKT
-138 TLKATVKGSAGF
+138 QVKATVKGQTGF

-190 SKKATCA
+190 SKKATCS
-197 VTVSGI
+197 VTVQPDLV
-203 KVDKA
+203 VDA
-208 NKSVS
+208 NAKTVTI
-213 VTATVNNT
+213 TATVNNAT
-221 ETKSIHYVVTK
+221 AKSMHYVVNK
-232 NAGASKDN
+232 NGGAAKTS
-240 PYFVTDATPAE
+240 YFVTDVTAKE
-251 LNAALGKISAKAWN
+251 FSAALEQISATAWN
-265 TNPNFKTDA
+265 DNAKFDA
-274 KVAQAGNK
+274 KTADVAQAGTKTINELAKAGVGNSNYTKMNVNIKAGTK
-282 TIDELAQ
+282 TIDME
-289 SGIGNKNYTKFDIN
+289 N
-303 IQNGNQT
+303 
-310 IKMVETLKGAKDN
+310 TLSGAKAN

-334 NNHNAGS
+334 NNFNVAS

-356 NEFKTWAE
+356 NELKTWAD
-364 PFVPQNMPAK
+364 PFVPKNMPKK
-374 GTTVTITYTAQ
+374 GTIVSITYTSQDAENYADIAGVKAALAD
-385 TDNYISAKT
+385 DNS
-394 LKDNADNYVI
+394 VV
-404 LDARKAADF
+404 LDARKAADYED
-413 AEGHIAGAVSADMD
+413 AHIAGAVSADMD
-427 GFVKKSITE
+427 GYVGKSITE
-436 AQSKA
+436 AASDA

-446 VDKYGKN
+446 VDKYGAS
-453 KKYAVICYSGNRY
+453 KKYV
-466 AQAASAELR
+466 L
-475 SLGVSNDNIF
+475 
-485 TLGGDKARNSSEGG
+485 
-499 MKAWKAAGYEV
+499 
-510 VAYNYTDVDAVKAA
+510 
-524 QSDENTVILDA
+524 
-535 RKADDYKDAHIEGA
+535 
-549 VSADVGYYI
+549 
-558 DNKYSSKD
+558 
-566 EADANVKTVVD
+566 
-577 KYGKDKKYIVI
+577 I
-588 CYSGNRYAKAAT
+588 CYSGNRYAKAARR
-600 EVLVENGV
+600 VLMNNGV
-608 KVSNISILTGGMG
+608 KSSNITILTGGMG

-635 TNAETTFSKM
+635 TNAATTFDKM

-652 LDARKTDDA
+652 LDARKAADY
-661 SREGYIQR
+661 EKG
-669 HIPGAVSADVD
+669 HIAGAVSADVD
-680 GIASGNNKDAAAANV
+680 GIFSGNKDAAAANV

-707 YIVICYSG
+707 YIVICKSG

-744 QQSNAGGMKA
+744 QQSAAGGMKA
-754 WKAKYPSYVVA
+754 WNAKYEGYVVA

-772 INFAN
+772 FNFAN

-790 KQVFTVMDVRAAKDY
+790 QKVFTVMDVRAKDDFD
-805 NPETCIK
+805 K
-812 GAVSTPSGDAAAV
+812 GHISNAVSAPSNDEAAV
-825 MKAVNDNPNG
+825 MKAVNDNKNG

>member
-99 TSKKNKRA
+99 TSKKNKKA

-120 KSVTMSKK
+120 KSVKMSKT
-128 SAILFPNDKT
+128 SAVLFPNDKT

-161 TSVATVTSKGI
+161 TSVATVDKKGNVI
-172 VTAKK
+172 AKK

-213 VTATVNNT
+213 VTATVNNADA
-221 ETKSIHYVVTK
+221 KSMHYVVYK
-232 NAGASKDN
+232 NGGAAKTS
-240 PYFVTDATPAE
+240 YFVTDATPAE
-251 LNAALGKISAKAWN
+251 LNAALGKISAKAWD
-265 TNPNFKTDA
+265 TQSKIDTKKD

-289 SGIGNKNYTKFDIN
+289 SGVGNKNYTKFDIT
-303 IQNGNQT
+303 IKNGDQT
-310 IKMVETLKGAKDN
+310 IKMIDTLKGAKDN

-334 NNHNAGS
+334 NNVNVGS

-404 LDARKAADF
+404 LDARKAADY

-427 GFVKKSITE
+427 GFVGKSITE

-485 TLGGDKARNSSEGG
+485 TLGGDKARKSSDGG

-510 VAYNYTDVDAVKAA
+510 VAYNYTDVDGVKAA

-535 RKADDYKDAHIEGA
+535 RKADDYKDAHIGGA
-549 VSADVGYYI
+549 VSADMDGYVSGTI
-558 DNKYSSKD
+558 SKADSDNNIKS
-566 EADANVKTVVD
+566 VVE
-577 KYGKDKKYIVI
+577 KKGADKKYVII

-608 KVSNISILTGGMG
+608 KVSNISILKGGMG

-635 TNAETTFSKM
+635 TNADTTFSKM

-652 LDARKTDDA
+652 LDARKAADY
-661 SREGYIQR
+661 EKG
-669 HIPGAVSADVD
+669 HIAGAVSADVD
-680 GIASGNNKDAAAANV
+680 GIVSGSSKDAAAANV

-715 NKYAKAATGLLMNNG
+715 NRYAKVATGLLMNNG

-744 QQSNAGGMKA
+744 QQSAAGGMKA
-754 WKAKYPSYVVA
+754 WNAKYASYVVA

-772 INFAN
+772 FNFAN
-777 GITPENLKADVDG
+777 GITPENLKADVNG
-790 KQVFTVMDVRAAKDY
+790 QKVFTVMDVRAKDDFD
-805 NPETCIK
+805 K
-812 GAVSTPSGDAAAV
+812 GHISNAVSTPSGDEAAV
-825 MKAVNDNPNG
+825 MKAVNDNKNG

-841 YSGNAKADEARN
+841 YSGNAKANEARN

-870 GMGTW
+870 GMDTW

>member
-99 TSKKNKRA
+99 TSKKNKKA

-128 SAILFPNDKT
+128 SMSMFVTKKAA
-138 TLKATVKGSAGF
+138 LKATVKGSAGF
-150 YNQGVTWKSSN
+150 YNQGVTWKTSN
-161 TSVATVTSKGI
+161 KRVATVDSKGN
-172 VTAKK
+172 VVAK
-177 AGKATITATEKGG
+177 GVGSATITATERGG

-197 VTVSGI
+197 VKVSEAPNGI
-203 KVDKA
+203 TVDKNNETVTVEAVVGSNAAKARHTYLCYYKGAQA
-208 NKSVS
+208 NNSVL
-213 VTATVNNT
+213 VTGVAPKKLADALG
-221 ETKSIHYVVTK
+221 ELS
-232 NAGASKDN
+232 
-240 PYFVTDATPAE
+240 ATPWNNNE
-251 LNAALGKISAKAWN
+251 TVPAAFKETGK
-265 TNPNFKTDA
+265 
-274 KVAQAGNK
+274 K
-282 TIDELAQ
+282 TIEALAA
-289 SGIGNKNYTKFDIN
+289 SGTGNKNYTKVDVSVKYGDTTVTM
-303 IQNGNQT
+303 QDS
-310 IKMVETLKGAKDN
+310 LKDVKVD
-323 DNFSMIYSNVA
+323 DNFSMVYA
-334 NNHNAGS
+334 NTGNDANAKF

-346 NTSCYAGVVT
+346 TNGCYSGVVANAKRLT
-356 NEFKTWAE
+356 GKD
-364 PFVPQNMPAK
+364 FVPQKMPAE
-374 GTTVTITYTAQ
+374 GTKVTVTYTLKN
-385 TDNYISAKT
+385 NYISEADLQKDAKDYV
-394 LKDNADNYVI
+394 LLDVRAKDDYDDAHIAGAISTPVDINSQDMDESIKNIVADKGTDKKYALICYSGNRYAKKAAKDLRACKVTNGNIEILTGGMGAWRSAGEALDHYNYTNADTTFSKMKDSSYVI
-404 LDARKAADF
+404 LDARKAADYDN
-413 AEGHIAGAVSADMD
+413 GHIA
-427 GFVKKSITE
+427 
-436 AQSKA
+436 
-441 NVKAV
+441 
-446 VDKYGKN
+446 
-453 KKYAVICYSGNRY
+453 
-466 AQAASAELR
+466 
-475 SLGVSNDNIF
+475 
-485 TLGGDKARNSSEGG
+485 
-499 MKAWKAAGYEV
+499 
-510 VAYNYTDVDAVKAA
+510 
-524 QSDENTVILDA
+524 
-535 RKADDYKDAHIEGA
+535 GA

-566 EADANVKTVVD
+566 AAAANVKTVVD

-588 CYSGNRYAKAAT
+588 CYSGNRYAK
-600 EVLVENGV
+600 V
-608 KVSNISILTGGMG
+608 
-621 AWRSAGEALDHYNY
+621 
-635 TNAETTFSKM
+635 
-645 KDSSYVI
+645 
-652 LDARKTDDA
+652 
-661 SREGYIQR
+661 
-669 HIPGAVSADVD
+669 
-680 GIASGNNKDAAAANV
+680 
-695 KAAVDKYGKDKK
+695 
-707 YIVICYSG
+707 
-715 NKYAKAATGLLMNNG
+715 ATGLLMNNG

-744 QQSNAGGMKA
+744 QQSVAGGMKA
-754 WKAKYPSYVVA
+754 WNEKYPSYVVA

-812 GAVSTPSGDAAAV
+812 GAVSTPSGDGAAV

-841 YSGNAKADEARN
+841 YFGNAKADEARN
-853 TMVKNGVD
+853 IMVNKGVD

>member
-99 TSKKNKRA
+99 TSKKKKRV

-120 KSVTMSKK
+120 KSVKMSKT

-161 TSVATVTSKGI
+161 TSVATVNSKGS

-213 VTATVNNT
+213 VTATVNNAT
-221 ETKSIHYVVTK
+221 EKSMHYVVYK
-232 NAGASKDN
+232 NGGAAKTS
-240 PYFVTDATPAE
+240 YFVTDATPAE

-265 TNPNFKTDA
+265 TNSNFKTDA

-303 IQNGNQT
+303 IQNGNKT

-356 NEFKTWAE
+356 NEFKTLAE

-413 AEGHIAGAVSADMD
+413 AEGHIDGAVSADMD
-427 GFVKKSITE
+427 GFVDKSITE

-485 TLGGDKARNSSEGG
+485 TLGGDKARKSSEGG

-510 VAYNYTDVDAVKAA
+510 VVAYNYTDIDGVKAA
-524 QSDENTVILDA
+524 QSDTVILDA

-577 KYGKDKKYIVI
+577 KYGKDKKYIII
-588 CYSGNRYAKAAT
+588 CYSGNRYVKAAT
-600 EVLVENGV
+600 EVLVKNGV
-608 KVSNISILTGGMG
+608 KVSNISILTGGMD

-635 TNAETTFSKM
+635 TNADTTFSKM

-652 LDARKTDDA
+652 LDARKAADYDN
-661 SREGYIQR
+661 G
-669 HIPGAVSADVD
+669 HIAGAVSADVGYYID
-680 GIASGNNKDAAAANV
+680 NKYSSKDAAAKNV
-695 KAAVDKYGKDKK
+695 KAVVDKYGKDKK

-715 NKYAKAATGLLMNNG
+715 NRYAKVATGLLMNYG

-744 QQSNAGGMKA
+744 QRSDAGGMKA
-754 WKAKYPSYVVA
+754 WNAKYLSYVVA
-765 KHTSSKG
+765 KHTSTGKF
-772 INFAN
+772 NFAN
-777 GITPENLKADVDG
+777 GITPENLKADVNG
-790 KQVFTVMDVRAAKDY
+790 QKVFTVMDVRAKADFDKDGIS
-805 NPETCIK
+805 N
-812 GAVSTPSGDAAAV
+812 AVSTPSSDEAAV
-825 MKAVNDNPNG
+825 MKAVNDNKNG

-841 YSGNAKADEARN
+841 YTGNAKANEARN
-853 TMVKNGVD
+853 IMVKNGVD

-870 GMGTW
+870 GMKAW
-875 K
+875 NN

>member
-59 TKPSK
+59 VKPSK

-99 TSKKNKRA
+99 TSKKNKKA
-107 KKTIKIKVTNLKA
+107 KKTIKIKVKDLKA

-221 ETKSIHYVVTK
+221 ETKSMHYVVTK
-232 NAGASKDN
+232 NAGASKEN

-289 SGIGNKNYTKFDIN
+289 SGIGNKNYTKLDIT
-303 IQNGNQT
+303 IKNGDQD
-310 IKMVETLKGAKDN
+310 IKMVNTLTGAKDN

-413 AEGHIAGAVSADMD
+413 AEGHIDGAVSADMD
-427 GFVKKSITE
+427 GFVGKSITE

-485 TLGGDKARNSSEGG
+485 TLGGDKARKSSDGG
-499 MKAWKAAGYEV
+499 MKAWKAAGYEVV

-524 QSDENTVILDA
+524 QSDDKTVILDA
-535 RKADDYKDAHIEGA
+535 RKADDYKDAHIDGA
-549 VSADVGYYI
+549 VSADMDGYVSGTI
-558 DNKYSSKD
+558 SKADSDNNIKS
-566 EADANVKTVVD
+566 VVEQ
-577 KYGKDKKYIVI
+577 KGADKKYIII

-600 EVLVENGV
+600 EVLVKNGV

-635 TNAETTFSKM
+635 TNADTTFSKM

-652 LDARKTDDA
+652 LDARKAADYDN
-661 SREGYIQR
+661 G
-669 HIPGAVSADVD
+669 HIAGAVSADVGYYID
-680 GIASGNNKDAAAANV
+680 NKYSSKDEAAANV
-695 KAAVDKYGKDKK
+695 KAVVDKYGKDKK

-715 NKYAKAATGLLMNNG
+715 NRYAKVATGLLMNYG

-744 QQSNAGGMKA
+744 KQSAAGGMKA
-754 WKAKYPSYVVA
+754 WNAKYAGYVVA

-772 INFAN
+772 FNFAN
-777 GITPENLKADVDG
+777 GIKPENLKADVEG
-790 KQVFTVMDVRAAKDY
+790 QKVFTVMDVRAKADY
-805 NPETCIK
+805 DK
-812 GAVSTPSGDAAAV
+812 GHISNAVSAPSGDEAAV
-825 MKAVNDNPNG
+825 MKAVNDNKNG

-853 TMVKNGVD
+853 TMVNNGVD

>member
-99 TSKKNKRA
+99 TSKKRKKV

-213 VTATVNNT
+213 VTATVNNADA
-221 ETKSIHYVVTK
+221 KSMHYVVYR
-232 NAGASKDN
+232 NGGAAKTS
-240 PYFVTDATPAE
+240 YFVTDATPAE
-251 LNAALGKISAKAWN
+251 LSAALGKISAKAWN

-394 LKDNADNYVI
+394 LKDNAANYVI

-413 AEGHIAGAVSADMD
+413 AEGHIDGAVSADMD
-427 GFVKKSITE
+427 GFVDKSITE

-485 TLGGDKARNSSEGG
+485 TLGGDKARKSANGG

-510 VAYNYTDVDAVKAA
+510 VVAYNYTDVAGVKAA
-524 QSDENTVILDA
+524 QSDTVILDA

-600 EVLVENGV
+600 EVLVKNGV

-635 TNAETTFSKM
+635 TNADTTFSKM

-652 LDARKTDDA
+652 LDARKAADYDD
-661 SREGYIQR
+661 G
-669 HIPGAVSADVD
+669 HIAGAVSADVGYYID
-680 GIASGNNKDAAAANV
+680 NKYSSKDAAAANV
-695 KAAVDKYGKDKK
+695 KAVVDKYGKDKK

-715 NKYAKAATGLLMNNG
+715 NRYAKVATGLLMNSG

-744 QQSNAGGMKA
+744 QQSAAGGMKA
-754 WKAKYPSYVVA
+754 WNAKYKGYVVA
-765 KHTSSKG
+765 KHTSKF
-772 INFAN
+772 NFAN
-777 GITPENLKADVDG
+777 GITPANLKADVDG
-790 KQVFTVMDVRAAKDY
+790 QKVFTVMDVRAKADFDKDGIS
-805 NPETCIK
+805 N
-812 GAVSTPSGDAAAV
+812 AVSAPSDDEAAV
-825 MKAVNDNPNG
+825 MKAVNDNKNG

-841 YSGNAKADEARN
+841 YTGNAKADAARN
-853 TMVKNGVD
+853 IMVKNGVD

-870 GMGTW
+870 GMDAW
-875 K
+875 NKLA